1 MLVDPNITFFNHKA
15 WEIVRNTLLPIG
27 YYNRNLSFFLYAVLV
42 FFLFFFHFYFLKQ
55 GKKIKLR
62 FIVMPI
68 VLLTI
73 VSYPF
78 LSHDFFNYLFD
89 ARILTFYHKNPYL
102 FRALD
107 FPHDHWL
114 RFMHW
119 VHRPYPYGPSF
130 LLITI
135 IPSFLSFGKFVLSF
149 LFLKL
154 TYALFYLIAVTTLKK
169 MNHTWAV
176 FYATHP
182 LILIEGLVNAHNDF
196 IGVSLAICGVY
207 FLMKQKTAI
216 QGYMMMVFSTGIK
229 YITAPLLL
237 IPIKSELMSEKTRS
251 TSLIVIFILQIMMVI
266 FFSIKGEMQSWYF
279 LAIFAFLP
287 FFDQLI
293 FRLNLFLAGLLISYY
308 PFIRMGG
315 WDTVEKVQLK
325 HTIIF
330 ICVSLNLVY
339 LAFIFLRRKSLIK

>member
-1 MLVDPNITFFNHKA
+1 M
-15 WEIVRNTLLPIG
+15 RNTLLPIG
-27 YYNRNLSFFLYAVLV
+27 YYQRGLSFFLYACLV
-42 FFLFFFHFYFLKQ
+42 IFLFFFHFYFLKQ
-55 GKKIKLR
+55 GKKIKLHA
-62 FIVMPI
+62 IIIPI

-73 VSYPF
+73 LSYPF

-102 FRALD
+102 FKALD

-119 VHRPYPYGPSF
+119 VHRPYPYGPFF
-130 LLITI
+130 LIITI

-154 TYALFYLIAVTTLKK
+154 TYVLFYLIAVMTLKK
-169 MNHTWAV
+169 MNHQWAV

-196 IGVSLAICGVY
+196 IGLSLGIWGIY
-207 FLMKQKTAI
+207 FLLGRKTVLRAYI
-216 QGYMMMVFSTGIK
+216 MMFFSTGIK

-237 IPIKSELMSEKTRS
+237 MSKKTRS
-251 TSLIVIFILQIMMVI
+251 ASAMMIFILQITIII
-266 FFSIKGEMQSWYF
+266 FFSIKGEMQPWYF
-279 LAIFAFLP
+279 LALFAFLP
-287 FFDQLI
+287 FFDKLLS
-293 FRLNLFLAGLLISYY
+293 RLTLFFSGLLISYY
-308 PFIRMGG
+308 PYVRMGG
-315 WDTVEKVQLK
+315 WDTIEKVQLK

-330 ICVSLNLVY
+330 ICASLNLIY
-339 LAFIFLRRKSLIK
+339 LALIFLRRKSLIK